1 MPDYWEDANG
11 LDKNNKEDG
20 NLTDAEGYT
29 NLERYM
35 NSLVADIMVKENEGG
50 RLLSGNQTYEDAA
63 GIADAAACGKMADGR
78 IYNLQGMA
86 VSNPTRGGIYIRDG
100 KKFIKL

>member
-1 MPDYWEDANG
+1 MYD
-11 LDKNNKEDG
+11 
-20 NLTDAEGYT
+20 
-29 NLERYM
+29 
-35 NSLVADIMVKENEGG
+35 
-50 RLLSGNQTYEDAA
+50 DAA
-63 GIADAAACGKMADGR
+63 GIADATACDKMTDGR

>member
-1 MPDYWEDANG
+1 MSSAASDVYKRQASDQLVAFPG
-11 LDKNNKEDG
+11 
-20 NLTDAEGYT
+20 AEGYT

-50 RLLSGNQTYEDAA
+50 RLLSGNQTYDDAA
-63 GIADAAACGKMADGR
+63 GIADATACDKMTDGR

-86 VSNPTRGGIYIRDG
+86 VSNPARGGIYIRDG